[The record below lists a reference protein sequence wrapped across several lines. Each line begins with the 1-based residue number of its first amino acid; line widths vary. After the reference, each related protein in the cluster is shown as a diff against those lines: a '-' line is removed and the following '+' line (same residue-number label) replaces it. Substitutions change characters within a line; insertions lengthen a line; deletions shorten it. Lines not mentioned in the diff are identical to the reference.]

1 MRSPRFSVF
10 VSCAALVLSVA
21 ACRDD
26 NSDITAANKSLVRLS
41 IDAPSTAK
49 AGNSFGVQIRALNIG
64 LAGIHNSHVS
74 VTIPAP
80 LTVLSV
86 SAPSGTNATFSNGPS
101 GASVEW
107 DFGTLD
113 SNSEAKL
120 DITVMG
126 TLGPTE
132 STKKLTV
139 VAQMTAQGIN
149 PGEAVA
155 QTDVTLVL

>member
-10 VSCAALVLSVA
+10 VFCAALALST

-26 NSDITAANKSLVRLS
+26 NSDVTSANQSLVRLS

-49 AGNSFGVQIRALNIG
+49 AGSSFGIQVRALNVG

-86 SAPSGTNATFSNGPS
+86 SAPSGTNATFNNGTS

-113 SNSEAKL
+113 SNSESKL
-120 DITVMG
+120 DI
-126 TLGPTE
+126 
-132 STKKLTV
+132 
-139 VAQMTAQGIN
+139 
-149 PGEAVA
+149 
-155 QTDVTLVL
+155 

>member
-1 MRSPRFSVF
+1 MSRRFVF
-10 VSCAALVLSVA
+10 FVLAFVPVIVFA
-21 ACRDD
+21 ACHDD
-26 NSDITAANKSLVRLS
+26 NSDVTAANQSLVRLS
-41 IDAPSTAK
+41 VDTPGTAK
-49 AGNSFGVQIRALNIG
+49 SGSSFGIQVRALNVG

-86 SAPSGTNATFSNGPS
+86 SAPSGTTATFSNGSS

-113 SNSEAKL
+113 SNSESKL

-126 TLGPTE
+126 VLAPTE
-132 STKKLTV
+132 STKKVTI

-149 PGEAVA
+149 PGAAVA
-155 QTDVTLVL
+155 QSDVTLIL